1 MQRDKST
8 IGTDRLWAEGF
19 VSSLMILA
27 SLQGG
32 GRGNSIL
39 TLLLSCP
46 LIFCRGSPLSKPD
59 WKPKDMGAHDVIH
72 AGQAPRSKC
81 SGEDLEGIS
90 STDWVCKSITQTNS
104 GFAGMAEGM
113 RNSREQ
119 PIVLPVW

>member
-1 MQRDKST
+1 MQRDKCT

-19 VSSLMILA
+19 VSSLMMLA

-32 GRGNSIL
+32 GQREQYLDLALIL
-39 TLLLSCP
+39 SPDLLQGLP
-46 LIFCRGSPLSKPD
+46 IVQTD
-59 WKPKDMGAHDVIH
+59 WKPRDMGAHDVIH

-104 GFAGMAEGM
+104 GFAGMAEGIK
-113 RNSREQ
+113 NSTEQ